1 LRNQERGTH
10 PAQFMELLLMV
21 RQNEAEILDGEDVS
35 DDQATR
41 AYAQLARIHRLI
53 GDTAFVVR
61 AIRRDAQPV
70 RRILDIGCATGLVAE
85 EVHRKLRVEVI
96 GVDLNPRGSLNARVP
111 IVRADAV
118 CDPLPGA
125 DVAFSMHLGHHLTE
139 SELAALI
146 HNVGRYCRRFIL
158 LDVVRHPLPL
168 ALFRLF
174 VEPFASRIVV
184 EDGETSFR
192 RSYTA
197 GELYDITAS
206 ALAVSGATFRQSVG
220 PFYLR
225 QAIDISYRR

>member
-1 LRNQERGTH
+1 
-10 PAQFMELLLMV
+10 MV
-21 RQNEAEILDGEDVS
+21 RQNEAEILDGEDVP

-41 AYAQLARIHRLI
+41 AYRQLARVHRLN
-53 GDTAFVVR
+53 GGTAFVIR
-61 AIRRDAQPV
+61 AIRRDPLPV
-70 RRILDIGCATGLVAE
+70 CRILDIGCANGFVAE
-85 EVHRKLRVEVI
+85 QVCRKLRVEVI
-96 GVDLNPRGSLNARVP
+96 GVDLNPRESLDVRIP
-111 IVRADAV
+111 IVQANAV

-139 SELAALI
+139 SELTALI
-146 HNVGRYCRRFIL
+146 HNVGRFCRRFIL

-197 GELYDITAS
+197 CEFHHITAS
-206 ALAVSGATFRQSVG
+206 ALAASAAAFRQSVG

-225 QAIDISYRR
+225 QVMDISYHSQR